1 MRHPPPVPSSL
12 PGAACVLLEGLYILI
27 RPRVLC
33 RSTENV
39 PVQTDSQ
46 VETGAGSGA
55 AVTDPIDYAEKAGA
69 YLLKVEDDGSWE
81 AAVGKDIDTGLT
93 AMASEKTK
101 EALDFLM
108 RAKEEGWCV
117 KPDNASAVKSVK
129 AMQLKMADSGRRYYA
144 PYAEAC
150 VVEPLPFAD
159 GTVIPIVAAAA
170 VVDEPAA
177 VQGP

>member
-1 MRHPPPVPSSL
+1 MCRTRLMRHPPPVPSSL

-81 AAVGKDIDTGLT
+81 AAGGINAPKDV
-93 AMASEKTK
+93 EKFK
-101 EALDFLM
+101 RMEHVHHA
-108 RAKEEGWCV
+108 R
-117 KPDNASAVKSVK
+117 
-129 AMQLKMADSGRRYYA
+129 
-144 PYAEAC
+144 
-150 VVEPLPFAD
+150 
-159 GTVIPIVAAAA
+159 
-170 VVDEPAA
+170 
-177 VQGP
+177 